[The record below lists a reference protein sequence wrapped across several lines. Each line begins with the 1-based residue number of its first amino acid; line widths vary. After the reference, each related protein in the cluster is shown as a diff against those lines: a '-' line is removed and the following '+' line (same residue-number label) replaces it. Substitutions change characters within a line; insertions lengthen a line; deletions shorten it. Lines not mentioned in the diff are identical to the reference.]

1 MAPGIRDGGLR
12 KNEGVSNSRDI
23 SIRLDGAKDWTA
35 AERVQAMY
43 ASVRRRLRRGLVLSL
58 DLRDVRSLD
67 TKLIACL
74 VALRK
79 RAMRE
84 GSHLRVLASEH
95 VRAWMDACR
104 VGRMLDA

>member
-1 MAPGIRDGGLR
+1 MA
-12 KNEGVSNSRDI
+12 SARDI
-23 SIRLDGAKDWTA
+23 SIRLDGSKDWTA
-35 AERVQAMY
+35 ADRVQSMY
-43 ASVRRRLRRGLVLSL
+43 ASVRRRLRGGLILSL
-58 DLRDVRSLD
+58 DLRDVHRLD
-67 TKLIACL
+67 SKLIACL